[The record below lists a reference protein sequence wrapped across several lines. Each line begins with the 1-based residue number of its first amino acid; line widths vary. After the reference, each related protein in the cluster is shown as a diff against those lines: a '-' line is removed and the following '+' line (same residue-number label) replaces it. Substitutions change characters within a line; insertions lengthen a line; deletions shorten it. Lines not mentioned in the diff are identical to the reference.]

1 MSTLVVVG
9 FNESHK
15 AEELRAKLQTLQSRH
30 LLDLAEVAVATSD
43 EHGKIKLHHVGDL
56 TGGDRAY
63 GSLAATLANL
73 VLMNATA
80 GHASGALA
88 EVGVTDH
95 FMKELAAI
103 LTPRGSA
110 IFVLTRTPSP
120 DREQILEELHGLGG
134 RVLMTSL
141 SHEDQ
146 ARLQAALSG
155 AKS

>member
-9 FNESHK
+9 FSESHK

-30 LLDLAEVAVATSD
+30 LLDLAEVVVATSD
-43 EHGKIKLHHVGDL
+43 EHGKIKLHHAGDL
-56 TGGDRAY
+56 TSADRGY

-120 DREQILEELHGLGG
+120 DQEQILEELHGLGG

-146 ARLQAALSG
+146 AKLQAALSG
-155 AKS
+155 TKS